1 MFKLPK
7 YKYYFAVSD
16 IILLTISFLFAGYI
30 FEVLNKVSHGESLY
44 AVQTFII
51 LFLVLS
57 FILIFEFN
65 NLYKIHLIL
74 SQAAH
79 LTALVKSLF
88 FGIIYIIIFSFLLK
102 TSNIV
107 DSTLVIFVFSISS
120 LLLLFIGR
128 IIILRNVYIKLNNKQ
143 FRRNV
148 LIIGNGK
155 SGQILATK
163 LMFENPIGINIIGF
177 MDDSRDLN
185 EEVVEGKRVLGGLFD
200 LEKIMM
206 KNKVHEILIASDD
219 DDYEKLLSVIDNCQR
234 FNVDVKVTSQL
245 FDIVHK
251 KVSTEKYASIPVI
264 ESSPLYNTEISMFMK
279 RATDI
284 LVSLLALTFLSPLF
298 LMIAF
303 LIKLTSK
310 GPVFFRQTRIGKN
323 GKPFQFYK
331 FRSMYVANGEDEE
344 RKKQMLEFMKT
355 QQENTKII
363 NDSRL
368 TKIGKII
375 RKTSLD
381 ELPQL
386 FNVLL
391 GDMSLVG
398 PRPCLPYEYKHYDNW
413 QKRRVSVLPGCT
425 GVWQVSGRSS
435 VSFIDSIVLDLYYV
449 NNMSPWLDLKLILKT
464 LPVMIFAR
472 GGK

>member
-7 YKYYFAVSD
+7 YKYYFAASD
-16 IILLTISFLFAGYI
+16 VILLTVSFLFAGYI
-30 FEVLNKVSHGESLY
+30 FEVLNKVSHNQTIY
-44 AVQTFII
+44 TAQTFII

-102 TSNIV
+102 TSNII

-177 MDDSRDLN
+177 MDDSREVN
-185 EEVVEGKRVLGGLFD
+185 EEIVEGKKVLGGLYD
-200 LEKIMM
+200 LERIMM
-206 KNKVHEILIASDD
+206 NNKVHEILIASDD
-219 DDYEKLLSVIDNCQR
+219 DDYERLLSVIDRCQR
-234 FNVDVKVTSQL
+234 FDVDVKVTSQL

-264 ESSPLYNTEISMFMK
+264 ESSPLYNNDFSMLLK
-279 RATDI
+279 RTTDI
-284 LVSLLALTFLSPLF
+284 LVSLLALIFLSPLF
-298 LMIAF
+298 LMIAL
-303 LIKLTSK
+303 LIKITSK

-331 FRSMYVANGEDEE
+331 FRSMQVANGEDEE

-355 QQENTKII
+355 HQENTKII
-363 NDSRL
+363 NNSRL

-464 LPVMIFAR
+464 LPVMILAR

>member
-7 YKYYFAVSD
+7 YKYYFAISD
-16 IILLTISFLFAGYI
+16 VILLTISFLFAGYI
-30 FEVLNKVSHGESLY
+30 FGTLNKVTHGQSIDSVQSL
-44 AVQTFII
+44 II
-51 LFLVLS
+51 LFLVIS

-65 NLYKIHLIL
+65 SLYKIHLIL
-74 SQAAH
+74 SQVAH
-79 LTALVKSLF
+79 LTALIKSLF
-88 FGIIYIIIFSFLLK
+88 FGIIYVVIFSFLLK
-102 TSNIV
+102 SSNII
-107 DSTLVIFVFSISS
+107 DSTFVIFIFSISS
-120 LLLLFIGR
+120 LLSLFIGR
-128 IIILRNVYIKLNNKQ
+128 IIILRNVYIKLNHKQ
-143 FRRNV
+143 FKRNV

-163 LMFENPIGINIIGF
+163 LLFENPIGINIIGF
-177 MDDSRDLN
+177 IDDSRDFN
-185 EEVVEGKRVLGGLFD
+185 EEVVEGKKVLGGLKD
-200 LEKIMM
+200 LENVMIAQEV
-206 KNKVHEILIASDD
+206 NEILIADD
-219 DDYEKLLSVIDNCQR
+219 GDDYEKLLNIVEQSQK
-234 FNVDVKVTSQL
+234 FSVDVKVTSQL

-251 KVSTEKYASIPVI
+251 KISTEKYASIPVI
-264 ESSPLYNTEISMFMK
+264 ESSPLYNSKIAMTFK
-279 RATDI
+279 RVSDI
-284 LVSLLALTFLSPLF
+284 LASLLALIILSPLF
-298 LMIAF
+298 LLIAF
-303 LIKLTSK
+303 FIKVTSK
-310 GPVFFRQTRIGKN
+310 GPVFFKQTRIGKN
-323 GKPFQFYK
+323 GKPFQFFK
-331 FRSMYVANGEDEE
+331 FRSMYVSNGEDEE

-355 QQENTKII
+355 QQENTKVI

-386 FNVLL
+386 FNVIL

-398 PRPCLPYEYKHYDNW
+398 PRPCLPYEYKHYHNW

-435 VSFIDSIVLDLYYV
+435 VSFKDSIVLDLYYV

-464 LPVMIFAR
+464 LPVMILAR

>member
-7 YKYYFAVSD
+7 YKYYFALSD
-16 IILLTISFLFAGYI
+16 IILLTVSFLFAGYI
-30 FEVLNKVSHGESLY
+30 FEVLNKVSHGQNIY
-44 AVQTFII
+44 TAQTIII

-88 FGIIYIIIFSFLLK
+88 FGIIYVIIFSFLLK
-102 TSNIV
+102 SSNII
-107 DSTLVIFVFSISS
+107 DSTLVIFVFSVSS

-128 IIILRNVYIKLNNKQ
+128 IIVLRNVYIKLNNKQ

-148 LIIGNGK
+148 VIIGNGK

-163 LMFENPIGINIIGF
+163 LLFENPIGINIIGF
-177 MDDSRDLN
+177 LDDSREIND
-185 EEVVEGKRVLGGLFD
+185 EVVEGKKVLGGLYD
-200 LEKIMM
+200 LEKIIMN
-206 KNKVHEILIASDD
+206 NKIHEILIASDD
-219 DDYEKLLSVIDNCQR
+219 DDYERLLSIIDHCQR
-234 FNVDVKVTSQL
+234 FDIDVKVTSQL

-251 KVSTEKYASIPVI
+251 KISTEKYASIPVI
-264 ESSPLYNTEISMFMK
+264 ESSPLYNTKFVMSLKRISDVF
-279 RATDI
+279 A
-284 LVSLLALTFLSPLF
+284 SLMALIILSPLF
-298 LMIAF
+298 MMIAF
-303 LIKLTSK
+303 VIKTTSK

-331 FRSMYVANGEDEE
+331 FRSMYVSNGEDEE

-355 QQENTKII
+355 NQENTKII

-368 TKIGKII
+368 TEIGKII

-398 PRPCLPYEYKHYDNW
+398 PRPCLPYEYKNYDNW

>member
-7 YKYYFAVSD
+7 YKYYFAISD

-30 FEVLNKVSHGESLY
+30 FEVLNKVTHGQTI
-44 AVQTFII
+44 VNTQTFIV

-57 FILIFEFN
+57 FIIIFEFN
-65 NLYKIHLIL
+65 SLYKIHLIL

-102 TSNIV
+102 SSNII
-107 DSTLVIFVFSISS
+107 DSTLVIFIFSVSS
-120 LLLLFIGR
+120 LLLLFFGR
-128 IIILRNVYIKLNNKQ
+128 IIILRNLYIKLNHKQ
-143 FRRNV
+143 FKRNV

-163 LMFENPIGINIIGF
+163 LLFENPIGINIIGF
-177 MDDSRDLN
+177 LDESREIN
-185 EEVVEGKRVLGGLFD
+185 EEVVEGKKVLGGLND
-200 LEKIMM
+200 LEKIMAS
-206 KNKVHEILIASDD
+206 NKVNEILISNDD
-219 DDYEKLLSVIDNCQR
+219 DDYEKLLAIIDQSQKFDVN
-234 FNVDVKVTSQL
+234 VKVTSQL

-251 KVSTEKYASIPVI
+251 KLSTEKYGSIPVI
-264 ESSPLYNTEISMFMK
+264 ETSNLYKTSISMYFK
-279 RATDI
+279 RISDI
-284 LVSLLALTFLSPLF
+284 IASLLALIILSPLF
-298 LMIAF
+298 MMIAF
-303 LIKLTSK
+303 LIKVTSK

-323 GKPFQFYK
+323 GKPFQFFK
-331 FRSMYVANGEDEE
+331 FRSMYVAVGEDEE

-355 QQENTKII
+355 HQENTKII
-363 NDSRL
+363 NDRRL

-386 FNVLL
+386 FNVIL

-435 VSFIDSIVLDLYYV
+435 VSFKDSIILDLYYV

-464 LPVMIFAR
+464 LPVMILAR

>member
-7 YKYYFAVSD
+7 YKYYFAISD
-16 IILLTISFLFAGYI
+16 VILLTISFLFAGYI
-30 FEVLNKVSHGESLY
+30 FQVINKFTHGTAIVS
-44 AVQTFII
+44 VQSVIVF
-51 LFLVLS
+51 FLILS

-79 LTALVKSLF
+79 LTALLKSLF
-88 FGIIYIIIFSFLLK
+88 FGIIYVVIFSFLLK
-102 TSNIV
+102 TSNII
-107 DSTLVIFVFSISS
+107 DSTLVIFIFSISS
-120 LLLLFIGR
+120 LFLLFIGR
-128 IIILRNVYIKLNNKQ
+128 IIILRNIYIKLNHKQ
-143 FRRNV
+143 FKRNV

-163 LMFENPIGINIIGF
+163 LLFENPIGINIIGF
-177 MDDSRDLN
+177 LDDSREIN
-185 EEVVEGKRVLGGLFD
+185 EEVVEGKKVLGSLND
-200 LEKIMM
+200 LSRIMSE
-206 KNKVHEILIASDD
+206 NKVHEILIAEDD
-219 DDYEKLLSVIDNCQR
+219 DDYEKLLNIIDQSQKYP
-234 FNVDVKVTSQL
+234 VDVKVTSQL

-251 KVSTEKYASIPVI
+251 KLSTEKYASIPVI
-264 ESSPLYNTEISMFMK
+264 ESSPLYNSESAKFFK
-279 RATDI
+279 RSSDVAA
-284 LVSLLALTFLSPLF
+284 SLLALIILSPLF
-298 LMIAF
+298 L
-303 LIKLTSK
+303 LISFVIKVTSK
-310 GPVFFRQTRIGKN
+310 GPVFFKQTRIGKN
-323 GKPFQFYK
+323 GKPFQFFK
-331 FRSMYVANGEDEE
+331 FRSMYVANGEDEV
-344 RKKQMLEFMKT
+344 RKKQMLEFMKA

-368 TKIGKII
+368 TRIGKII

-435 VSFIDSIVLDLYYV
+435 VSFKDSIVLDLYYV

-464 LPVMIFAR
+464 LPVMILAK